1 MKRTKRLII
10 TLSTEEYETIR
21 KAAFDAGRS
30 VSGFLRQAAL
40 EIARKEEG
48 K

>member
-10 TLSTEEYETIR
+10 TLSQEEYETIR
-21 KAAFDAGRS
+21 KAAIAEGRS